1 MDMVRFAVVGTS
13 AITARFLDAL
23 ALEQGAALHAVYS
36 RTKQRAQAFGAQ
48 YGARAYYDS
57 LQALAADEN
66 VDAVYIA
73 SPNSLHCA
81 QALCMLRAGKHV
93 LCEKPMAATARQAR
107 QMFTAAEENGVVL
120 MEAMRSLYAPGFARL
135 RGLVQAVGPV
145 RRATLSYSKYS
156 SRYELVRRGEPTNI
170 FSTELATGALMDL
183 GVYCVHLAL
192 GLFGAPQSLR
202 AAAVKL
208 ANGADGAGTILA
220 CYEDKL
226 AELLYSKITDGCLPG
241 QIQGEQGTILVHHP
255 DNITRLEVLWRDGR
269 REDIRIQNPPNN
281 MCGEVRHFLHL
292 LGGAPGYEEAKSRTL
307 AALALMDEARRQTG
321 LRFPADEAYTR
332 VPVRGGNNGREKEG
346 RQNGKRHKE
355 GYPPCRAGFG
365 RHGVHRRKNHHPRHK
380 GRHCTRRP
388 RGRGRAAC
396 DGPPAQRP
404 ARRGA
409 GHPRRALCH
418 HLERCYVRRPRRRQ
432 GAGAPCHG

>member
-1 MDMVRFAVVGTS
+1 
-13 AITARFLDAL
+13 
-23 ALEQGAALHAVYS
+23 
-36 RTKQRAQAFGAQ
+36 
-48 YGARAYYDS
+48 
-57 LQALAADEN
+57 
-66 VDAVYIA
+66 
-73 SPNSLHCA
+73 
-81 QALCMLRAGKHV
+81 
-93 LCEKPMAATARQAR
+93 
-107 QMFTAAEENGVVL
+107 MFTAAEENGVVL

-321 LRFPADEAYTR
+321 LRFPADEA
-332 VPVRGGNNGREKEG
+332 
-346 RQNGKRHKE
+346 
-355 GYPPCRAGFG
+355 
-365 RHGVHRRKNHHPRHK
+365 
-380 GRHCTRRP
+380 
-388 RGRGRAAC
+388 
-396 DGPPAQRP
+396 
-404 ARRGA
+404 
-409 GHPRRALCH
+409 
-418 HLERCYVRRPRRRQ
+418 
-432 GAGAPCHG
+432 

>member
-1 MDMVRFAVVGTS
+1 MGTS

-23 ALEQGAALHAVYS
+23 ALEQGAVLHAVYS

-156 SRYELVRRGEPTNI
+156 SRYELVRRASPPT
-170 FSTELATGALMDL
+170 FSA
-183 GVYCVHLAL
+183 
-192 GLFGAPQSLR
+192 QSL
-202 AAAVKL
+202 
-208 ANGADGAGTILA
+208 
-220 CYEDKL
+220 
-226 AELLYSKITDGCLPG
+226 
-241 QIQGEQGTILVHHP
+241 
-255 DNITRLEVLWRDGR
+255 
-269 REDIRIQNPPNN
+269 
-281 MCGEVRHFLHL
+281 
-292 LGGAPGYEEAKSRTL
+292 
-307 AALALMDEARRQTG
+307 
-321 LRFPADEAYTR
+321 
-332 VPVRGGNNGREKEG
+332 
-346 RQNGKRHKE
+346 
-355 GYPPCRAGFG
+355 
-365 RHGVHRRKNHHPRHK
+365 
-380 GRHCTRRP
+380 
-388 RGRGRAAC
+388 
-396 DGPPAQRP
+396 PPAR
-404 ARRGA
+404 
-409 GHPRRALCH
+409 
-418 HLERCYVRRPRRRQ
+418 
-432 GAGAPCHG
+432 

>member
-1 MDMVRFAVVGTS
+1 MDMVRFAVVGTR

-170 FSTELATGALMDL
+170 FSTEFATGALMDL

-281 MCGEVRHFLHL
+281 MCGEARHFLYL
-292 LGGAPGYEEAKSRTL
+292 LGGAPGYEEAKSQTL

-321 LRFPADEAYTR
+321 LRFPADEA
-332 VPVRGGNNGREKEG
+332 
-346 RQNGKRHKE
+346 
-355 GYPPCRAGFG
+355 
-365 RHGVHRRKNHHPRHK
+365 
-380 GRHCTRRP
+380 
-388 RGRGRAAC
+388 
-396 DGPPAQRP
+396 
-404 ARRGA
+404 
-409 GHPRRALCH
+409 
-418 HLERCYVRRPRRRQ
+418 
-432 GAGAPCHG
+432 

>member
-1 MDMVRFAVVGTS
+1 MVRFAVVGTS

-23 ALEQGAALHAVYS
+23 ALEQGAVLHAVYS

-170 FSTELATGALMDL
+170 FHRRADGPW
-183 GVYCVHLAL
+183 
-192 GLFGAPQSLR
+192 GLLR
-202 AAAVKL
+202 APCAGAVRRAA
-208 ANGADGAGTILA
+208 
-220 CYEDKL
+220 EP
-226 AELLYSKITDGCLPG
+226 PG
-241 QIQGEQGTILVHHP
+241 GGGE
-255 DNITRLEVLWRDGR
+255 
-269 REDIRIQNPPNN
+269 
-281 MCGEVRHFLHL
+281 
-292 LGGAPGYEEAKSRTL
+292 A
-307 AALALMDEARRQTG
+307 
-321 LRFPADEAYTR
+321 
-332 VPVRGGNNGREKEG
+332 
-346 RQNGKRHKE
+346 GKR
-355 GYPPCRAGFG
+355 
-365 RHGVHRRKNHHPRHK
+365 
-380 GRHCTRRP
+380 
-388 RGRGRAAC
+388 RGRCRHDSG
-396 DGPPAQRP
+396 
-404 ARRGA
+404 
-409 GHPRRALCH
+409 L
-418 HLERCYVRRPRRRQ
+418 L
-432 GAGAPCHG
+432 